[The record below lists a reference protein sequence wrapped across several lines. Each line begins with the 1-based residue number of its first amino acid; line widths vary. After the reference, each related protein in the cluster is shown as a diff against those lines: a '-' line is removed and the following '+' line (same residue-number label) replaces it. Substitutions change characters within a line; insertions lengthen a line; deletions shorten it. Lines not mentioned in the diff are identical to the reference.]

1 MSGSPTGSG
10 RLPSILH
17 INTEKI
23 WRGGESQVSYLMNG
37 LKAAGHRL
45 CVAAL
50 PGSALAARSRDAG
63 IEVFEVKM
71 AGDLDIGAASRLARF
86 ARAGR
91 FDILHAHTARAHA
104 IGLLARLLGAPQKL
118 VVARRLD
125 FPVSTNLF
133 SRLKYRSRRVDLF
146 LAVAA
151 AIREILITAGVAPE
165 RVRVVNSCIDLA
177 RFEEAR
183 RRRERDPRAVREE
196 LGLPA
201 GATLIGNVAALA
213 DHKAQCDLIAAMP
226 DLLERVPAAH
236 LVIVGEGRE
245 RANLTSQVRR
255 LGLTERV
262 RLLGFRQDVP
272 LLLAG
277 FDIFAISSKLEGF
290 CNSVLEAFAVGVP
303 VVATRA
309 GGLPEMVL
317 HEDTGLL
324 APVQDPPALAG
335 AMARLI
341 TDPALAAK
349 VAVSGRRLVESEYT
363 VDKMVER
370 TRAAYAELA
379 EGAVAAA

>member
-1 MSGSPTGSG
+1 MSGSSSGSG

-17 INTEKI
+17 INTEKT

-37 LKAAGHRL
+37 LRAAGHRI

-63 IEVFEVKM
+63 IDVFEMKM

-133 SRLKYRSRRVDLF
+133 GRLKYRSRRIDLF

-151 AIREILITAGVAPE
+151 AIREILVAAGVPSE
-165 RVRVVNSCIDLA
+165 RVRVVNSSIDLA

-183 RRRERDPRAVREE
+183 QRRKSDIRAVREE

-201 GATLIGNVAALA
+201 DATLVGNVAALA
-213 DHKAQCDLIAAMP
+213 GHKAQCDLIAAMP
-226 DLLERVPAAH
+226 DLLERTPTAH
-236 LVIVGEGRE
+236 LVIVGEGKE
-245 RANLTSQVRR
+245 RASLTSQVHR

-262 RLLGFRQDVP
+262 HFLGFRRDVP
-272 LLLAG
+272 LLLAA

-324 APVQDPPALAG
+324 TPVQAPPALAE
-335 AMARLI
+335 AMTRLI
-341 TDPALAAK
+341 DNPALAAK
-349 VAVSGRRLVESEYT
+349 VAASGRHLVESEYT

-370 TRAAYAELA
+370 TRAAYAELSEEA
-379 EGAVAAA
+379 SAAA